1 MWLHEILKDKIEDAR
16 NRLQRVKQEYS
27 DQTVSEVKVK
37 HLFNGLRGADLLIS
51 QISHVDPQEGVQFY
65 DYSVDQVL
73 EVLPRAEGS
82 ELPLAGGMYFLLLTG
97 EVPTRDQALAVEE
110 EWRRR
115 SDLPYHVADML
126 RAMPR
131 DTHPMTMFS
140 QAILALQSRSE
151 FTRHYTNGM
160 QKTDYWQPTLEDSLN
175 LVAKAPAIA
184 AAIYNIKYHSRGLV
198 PPSQT
203 LDWSANFAYM
213 INKEWDTQY
222 MDLCR
227 LFFVVHSEQGI
238 GNVCEH
244 TAWLV
249 NSALSDVYFAC
260 SAAMNGLA
268 GPLHGRANQDSLE
281 WLLGI
286 LHKFGECPSEELLE
300 EYIWDTLNR
309 GKIIPGYG
317 HSVLRKTDPRF
328 LAQLE
333 FGRKSMGDDSL
344 FQLVELVYKVAPRV
358 LQEYGKVSDPWPNV
372 DAISGAMQ
380 YHCGLHEYDFYT
392 VLFGVGRVIGITAN
406 LVWSRALYTPI
417 ERPQSL
423 TLAVLERQLGIAAG

>member
-1 MWLHEILKDKIEDAR
+1 MWLHEILNDKIDNAR
-16 NRLQRVKQEYS
+16 NRLQRIKQEYS

-37 HLFNGLRGADLLIS
+37 HLFNGLRGADLLVS
-51 QISHVDPQEGVQFY
+51 QISHVDPKEGVQFY

-73 EVLPRAEGS
+73 EMLPRADGS

-97 EVPTRDQALAVEE
+97 DIPTHDQALAVEE

-151 FTRHYTNGM
+151 FTRHYANGM
-160 QKTDYWQPTLEDSLN
+160 QKTEYWQPTLEDSLN

-184 AAIYNIKYHSRGLV
+184 AAIYNIKYHNQGLV

-213 INKEWDTQY
+213 INKEWDNEY

-286 LHKFGECPSEELLE
+286 LHKFGECPSEEVLE

-333 FGRKSMGDDSL
+333 FGRKRMANDNL

-358 LQEYGKVSDPWPNV
+358 LRDYGKVSDPWPNV

-406 LVWSRALYTPI
+406 LVWSRALFTPI

-423 TLAVLERQLGIAAG
+423 TLAVLERQLGIPAA

>member
-1 MWLHEILKDKIEDAR
+1 MWLHEILSEKVENER
-16 NRLQRVKQEYS
+16 TRLQQIKKEYS
-27 DQTVSEVKVK
+27 DVSVGEIKVR
-37 HLFNGLRGADLLIS
+37 HLFNGLRGADLLVS
-51 QISHVDPQEGVQFY
+51 QISHVDPQSGVHFY
-65 DYSVDQVL
+65 GHSVD
-73 EVLPRAEGS
+73 EVLRMLPKADNS
-82 ELPLAGGMYFLLLTG
+82 ELPLAGGMYYLLLTG
-97 EVPTRDQALAVEE
+97 DNPTREQALMVEE

-115 SDLPYHVADML
+115 SDLPYYVADML

-151 FTRHYTNGM
+151 FTRHYVNGL

-175 LVAKAPAIA
+175 LVAKGPAIA
-184 AAIYNIKYHSRGLV
+184 AAIYNIKYHNRGLI

-213 INKEWDTQY
+213 IAKEWDQEY
-222 MDLCR
+222 IDLCR
-227 LFFVVHSEQGI
+227 LFFVIHSEQGI
-238 GNVCEH
+238 GNVSAH

-249 NSALSDVYFAC
+249 NSALSDIYFSC

-286 LHKFGECPSEELLE
+286 LHKFGDCPSEQLLE

-309 GKIIPGYG
+309 GKVIPGYG
-317 HSVLRKTDPRF
+317 HSVLRQTDPRF

-333 FGRKSMGDDSL
+333 FGRKHMGDDSL

-392 VLFGVGRVIGITAN
+392 VLFGVGRIIGITAN
-406 LVWSRALYTPI
+406 LVWSRALFTPI

-423 TLAVLERQLGIAAG
+423 TLDVLEQQLKAA

>member
-1 MWLHEILKDKIEDAR
+1 MWLHDKLENKISDAR
-16 NRLQRVKQEYS
+16 DRLQRIKTEYS
-27 DQTVSEVKVK
+27 DRSVGDIKIK
-37 HLFNGLRGADLLIS
+37 HLFNGLRGVDLMIS
-51 QISHVDPQEGVQFY
+51 KISYVDPSEGVKFHG
-65 DYSVDQVL
+65 YSVDEIL
-73 EVLPRAEGS
+73 KMLPRADGS
-82 ELPLAGGMYFLLLTG
+82 DMPLAGGMYYLLLIG
-97 EVPTRDQALAVEE
+97 EMPTKEEALAVEE

-126 RAMPR
+126 RAMPK
-131 DTHPMTMFS
+131 DTHSMTMFS

-151 FTRHYTNGM
+151 FTRHYVNNL
-160 QKTDYWQPTLEDSLN
+160 QKPDYWQPTLEDSLN

-184 AAIYNIKYHSRGLV
+184 AAIYNIKYLNKGLV

-213 INKEWDTQY
+213 INKDWDKQY

-238 GNVCEH
+238 GNVCAH

-249 NSALSDVYFAC
+249 NSALSDIYFSC

-268 GPLHGRANQDSLE
+268 GPLHGRANQDCLE

-286 LHKFGECPSEELLE
+286 LHKFGGCPDEPLLK

-333 FGRKSMGDDSL
+333 FGRATMADDDL
-344 FQLVELVYKVAPRV
+344 FKLVELVYKVTPSI
-358 LQEYGKVSDPWPNV
+358 LMEYGKVSDPWPNM
-372 DAISGAMQ
+372 DAISGALQ

-406 LVWSRALYTPI
+406 LVWARALFTPI
-417 ERPQSL
+417 ERPQNL
-423 TLAVLERQLGIAAG
+423 TLEVLEAQMEQASA

>member
-1 MWLHEILKDKIEDAR
+1 
-16 NRLQRVKQEYS
+16 
-27 DQTVSEVKVK
+27 
-37 HLFNGLRGADLLIS
+37 
-51 QISHVDPQEGVQFY
+51 
-65 DYSVDQVL
+65 
-73 EVLPRAEGS
+73 
-82 ELPLAGGMYFLLLTG
+82 
-97 EVPTRDQALAVEE
+97 
-110 EWRRR
+110 
-115 SDLPYHVADML
+115 
-126 RAMPR
+126 MPR

-151 FTRHYTNGM
+151 FTRHYVNGL

-175 LVAKAPAIA
+175 LVAKGPAIA
-184 AAIYNIKYHSRGLV
+184 AAIYNIKYHNRGLI
-198 PPSQT
+198 PPSQK

-213 INKEWDTQY
+213 IAKEWDQEY

-227 LFFVVHSEQGI
+227 LFFVIHSEQGI
-238 GNVCEH
+238 GNVSAH

-249 NSALSDVYFAC
+249 NSALSDIYFSC

-286 LHKFGECPSEELLE
+286 LHKFGDCPSEQLLE

-309 GKIIPGYG
+309 GKVIPGYG
-317 HSVLRKTDPRF
+317 HSVLRQTDPRF
-328 LAQLE
+328 IAQLE
-333 FGRKSMGDDSL
+333 FGQKHMGSDSL
-344 FQLVELVYKVAPRV
+344 FQLVELVYKVVPRV

-392 VLFGVGRVIGITAN
+392 VLFGVGRIIGITAN
-406 LVWSRALYTPI
+406 LVWSRALFTPI

-423 TLAVLERQLGIAAG
+423 TLDVLERQLKAA

>member
-1 MWLHEILKDKIEDAR
+1 MWLHDILNPKVEQAR
-16 NRLQRVKQEYS
+16 ERLQRIKKEYS
-27 DQTVSEVKVK
+27 DQKIDEIKVK
-37 HLFNGLRGADLLIS
+37 HLFNGLRGANLLIS
-51 QISHVDPQEGVQFY
+51 QISYVDPQKGVQFY
-65 DYSVDQVL
+65 GYSVE
-73 EVLPRAEGS
+73 EVLNLLPKAEES

-97 EVPTRDQALAVEE
+97 DIPTRDQAWEVEE

-126 RAMPR
+126 RAMPK

-151 FTRHYTNGM
+151 FTHRYVNGL
-160 QKTDYWQPTLEDSLN
+160 QKVDYWQPTLDDSLN

-184 AAIYNIKYHSRGLV
+184 AAIYNIKYHNKGLI

-203 LDWSANFAYM
+203 LDWCGNFAYM
-213 INKEWDTQY
+213 INKDWDKEY

-227 LFFVVHSEQGI
+227 LFFTIHSEQGI
-238 GNVCEH
+238 GNVSAH

-249 NSALSDVYFAC
+249 NSALSDTYFSC

-268 GPLHGRANQDSLE
+268 GPLHGRANQDTLE

-286 LHKFGECPSEELLE
+286 LHKFGDCPSEELLE
-300 EYIWDTLNR
+300 EYIWDTINR

-317 HSVLRKTDPRF
+317 HSVLRQPDPRF
-328 LAQLE
+328 IAQLE
-333 FGRKSMGDDSL
+333 FGRERMAEDSL
-344 FQLVELVYKVAPRV
+344 FQLVELVYKVAPKV
-358 LQEYGKVSDPWPNV
+358 LKAYGKVSDPYPNV

-392 VLFGVGRVIGITAN
+392 VLFGVGRIIGITAN
-406 LVWSRALYTPI
+406 LVWSRALFTPI

-423 TLAVLERQLGIAAG
+423 TLDLLDKQLSKGKK